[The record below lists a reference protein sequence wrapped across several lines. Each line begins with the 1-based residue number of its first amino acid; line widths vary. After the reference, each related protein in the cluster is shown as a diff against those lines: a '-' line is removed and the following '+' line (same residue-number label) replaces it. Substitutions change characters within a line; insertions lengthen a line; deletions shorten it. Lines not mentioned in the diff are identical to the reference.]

1 MVESHYIRL
10 PRLHRKA
17 RRCPREVML
26 KLELRQ
32 MSCFAISVYAY
43 PVALVHVLHFGCTL
57 LAIVYSLRSQ
67 S

>member
-10 PRLHRKA
+10 PRLHCKA
-17 RRCPREVML
+17 RACPNKVML
-26 KLELRQ
+26 KLERRQ
-32 MSCFAISVYAY
+32 MSCFAISLYAY

-57 LAIVYSLRSQ
+57 LVIVYSLRSQ